1 MRVHW
6 TVPALVAM
14 EELQDHIAQDSPMAA
29 GQVAARITD
38 AINGLV
44 TFPLRG
50 RPGRVSGTFELVI
63 PRTSYTAAY
72 RVRGTF
78 IEVIALIHQAQ
89 QWPERFDWRSPA
101 SPTGWCGTLE

>member
-6 TVPALVAM
+6 TTTALVAM
-14 EELQDHIAQDSPMAA
+14 EELQDHIAQDSPTAA
-29 GQVAARITD
+29 SRVAARITE

-44 TFPLRG
+44 SFPLRG

-72 RVRGTF
+72 RIRGNF
-78 IEVIALIHQAQ
+78 IEVIAVLHQAQ
-89 QWPERFDWRSPA
+89 QWPERFD
-101 SPTGWCGTLE
+101 

>member
-6 TVPALVAM
+6 TVPALAAM
-14 EELQDHIAQDSPMAA
+14 EDLQDYIAQDSPVAA
-29 GQVAARITD
+29 GRVAARITE

-44 TFPLRG
+44 SFPLRG

-72 RVRGTF
+72 RLRGNF
-78 IEVIALIHQAQ
+78 IEVIAVLHQAQ
-89 QWPERFDWRSPA
+89 QWPESFD
-101 SPTGWCGTLE
+101 